1 MAAGAPSQ
9 AAIPMRTIVPSQASA
24 LLIVPSPR
32 KAPRDLGRL
41 DRVHGQGVHPVLR
54 RHFPLDFDF
63 LAGHRFRLGEGAR
76 IGVVGDQD
84 VHLAVRGREAD
95 RLPHLGALGGA
106 DGVVR
111 TLGSVGDVAGEIDD
125 LAGERD
131 VRRGRLLGRKARA
144 CRQAQQRAQCE
155 YRDECPHGLLPS
167 LLDLEFTL
175 ARRRRAPDP
184 STPQP
189 VRPAPRGG
197 WASPGSRAPDRPQ
210 FCRDGTRCARVRA
223 RKTRGRRV
231 RTDREVRQAIVEFMR
246 GTGYRPATARGLM
259 RLLRID
265 PGRRDQFKRVLGDL
279 LDGDR
284 VAVRVVRDDG
294 RGRFEGEIVRLLQRT
309 QKRVMG
315 VFHSAG
321 RRGGGTVRAYDR
333 LFETDIEISEG
344 DAGRAEDG
352 MVVGVEILR
361 PPMNHRPAAGR
372 IVEVLGFPD
381 ESGIDL
387 KTIIR
392 KYDLREDY
400 PPDVLAEAAQ
410 VPDRVT
416 EEEMLRRENF
426 RALPI
431 VTIDGETAMDFD
443 DAVLVRK
450 NADGTYELQVHIAD
464 VAHYVRPGSALDREA
479 YERGT
484 SVYFPGTALPML
496 PHRLSN
502 GICSLNPG
510 VDRLVQSCLMTIDD
524 RGRVVDYRFADG
536 VIRSAERMTYTD
548 VAKVLVDR
556 DPKIAERYRA
566 LVPTFREMEELC
578 LILNEKRRRR
588 GSIDFDLPEPEL
600 LLAVTGEMTG
610 IVELQRN
617 IAHRIIEEF
626 MLAANETVATH
637 LFRARVPSIYRIHER
652 PDPKKL
658 EEFDAVAQ
666 AFGYRLPRPFTS
678 IEPRAFQ
685 DIVEMARGRPEE
697 RFLSRLMLRS
707 MKQAR
712 YSHLRDLHFGLA
724 ATCYTHFTSPIR
736 RYPDLI
742 VHRVLRRARSEKPL
756 TAAERQ
762 ELEAFLPEAALH
774 CSRTERVADQA
785 EWELVEWKKTA
796 FMAEKVG
803 EEVEGFILSGH
814 PFGFFVELRESFIDG
829 LVKIE
834 SLPGDRYRFH
844 EKKQILKGERHG
856 RVFKLGDRVRVRV
869 DRVDQFKLRVEF
881 SLVEEGAAAT
891 GRASPRGAAAGR
903 RRAGGR

>member
-1 MAAGAPSQ
+1 
-9 AAIPMRTIVPSQASA
+9 MRTIVPSQANA

-41 DRVHGQGVHPVLR
+41 DRVHGQGVHSVLR
-54 RHFPLDFDF
+54 RHFSLDFDF

-84 VHLAVRGREAD
+84 IHLAVRGREAD

-106 DGVVR
+106 DSVVR

-155 YRDECPHGLLPS
+155 CRDECPHGLLPS

-189 VRPAPRGG
+189 ARPAPRDG

-210 FCRDGTRCARVRA
+210 FCPDGTRCARVRGRETRDRHAGGVEPGA
-223 RKTRGRRV
+223 RRSARHVDPRPVRGQKLVAGRLQRHP
-231 RTDREVRQAIVEFMR
+231 R
-246 GTGYRPATARGLM
+246 GFGFVVPDAGGPDVFVPPRA
-259 RLLRID
+259 
-265 PGRRDQFKRVLGDL
+265 LGDL

-294 RGRFEGEIVRLLQRT
+294 RGRSEGEIVRLLQRT

-443 DAVLVRK
+443 DAVLGRK

-479 YERGT
+479 YERAT

-510 VDRLVQSCLMTIDD
+510 VDRLVQSCLMTIDG
-524 RGRVVDYRFADG
+524 RGKVVDYRFADG
-536 VIRSAERMTYTD
+536 VIRSAERMTYTN
-548 VAKVLVDR
+548 VARILVDR
-556 DPKIAERYRA
+556 DPKVSERYRA

-578 LILNEKRRRR
+578 LVLNEKRRRR

-666 AFGYRLPRPFTS
+666 AFGDRLPRPFTS

-742 VHRVLRRARSEKPL
+742 VHRILHRARSEKPL

-803 EEVEGFILSGH
+803 EGFEGFILSVH
-814 PFGFFVELRESFIDG
+814 PFGFFVELREYFIDG

-844 EKKQILKGERHG
+844 DKKQILKGERHG
-856 RVFKLGDRVRVRV
+856 RIFKLGDRVRVRV
-869 DRVDQFKLRVEF
+869 DRVDQFQLRVEF
-881 SLVEEGAAAT
+881 SLVEEAVAAT
-891 GRASPRGAAAGR
+891 GGAAVRCAASGR
-903 RRAGGR
+903 RRTGGR

>member
-1 MAAGAPSQ
+1 MAAAAPSQ
-9 AAIPMRTIVPSQASA
+9 AAIPMRTIVPSQANA
-24 LLIVPSPR
+24 LLIVPRPR
-32 KAPRDLGRL
+32 KAPRELGRL

-54 RHFPLDFDF
+54 RHFSLDFDL
-63 LAGHRFRLGEGAR
+63 LAGHRFRLCEGAR

-84 VHLAVRGREAD
+84 VHLAVRGRETD
-95 RLPHLGALGGA
+95 GLPHLGALRGA

-111 TLGSVGDVAGEIDD
+111 ALGSVGDVAGEIDD

-155 YRDECPHGLLPS
+155 CRDECPHGLLPS

-189 VRPAPRGG
+189 ARPAPRDG

-246 GTGYRPATARGLM
+246 GTGYRPATARDLM

-265 PGRRDQFKRVLGDL
+265 RGRRHEFKRVLRDLLNDEVVVKVGRDRYAPPPRTGRPAADRETRERSISGADQGARRPVRQGDPRPVRGQKLIAGRLQRHPRGFGFVVPDAGGPDVFVPPRALGEL

-294 RGRFEGEIVRLLQRT
+294 RGRSEGEIVRLLQRT

-321 RRGGGTVRAYDR
+321 RKGGGTVRAYDR
-333 LFETDIEISEG
+333 LFETDIEISEE

-361 PPMNHRPAAGR
+361 PPMEHRPASGR
-372 IVEVLGFPD
+372 IVEVLAP
-381 ESGIDL
+381 
-387 KTIIR
+387 
-392 KYDLREDY
+392 
-400 PPDVLAEAAQ
+400 EA
-410 VPDRVT
+410 
-416 EEEMLRRENF
+416 F
-426 RALPI
+426 
-431 VTIDGETAMDFD
+431 G
-443 DAVLVRK
+443 
-450 NADGTYELQVHIAD
+450 
-464 VAHYVRPGSALDREA
+464 
-479 YERGT
+479 RGT
-484 SVYFPGTALPML
+484 SGFFPGTALPML
-496 PHRLSN
+496 APRLLD

-510 VDRLVQSCLMTIDD
+510 VDRLVQSCLMTIDG

-548 VAKVLVDR
+548 VAKILVDR
-556 DPKIAERYRA
+556 DPKVSERYRA

-578 LILNEKRRRR
+578 LVLNEKRRRR

-600 LLAVTGEMTG
+600 LLAVTGERTG

-637 LFRARVPSIYRIHER
+637 LFRARLPSIYRIHER

-685 DIVEMARGRPEE
+685 EIVEMAKGRPEE
-697 RFLSRLMLRS
+697 RFLSRRMLRS

-712 YSHLRDLHFGLA
+712 YSHLRDMHFGLA
-724 ATCYTHFTSPIR
+724 TNCYTHFTSPIR

-742 VHRVLRRARSEKPL
+742 VHRILRRARSEKPL
-756 TAAERQ
+756 TGAERRD
-762 ELEAFLPEAALH
+762 LEGFLPEAALH
-774 CSRTERVADQA
+774 SSRGERTADQA
-785 EWELVEWKKTA
+785 EWELVEWKKMA
-796 FMAEKVG
+796 FMAGKVG
-803 EEVEGFILSGH
+803 EEFDGFILSVH
-814 PFGFFVELRESFIDG
+814 PSGFFVELREFFIDG

-834 SLPGDRYRFH
+834 SLPGDRYRFQ

-869 DRVDQFKLRVEF
+869 DRVDQFQLRVEF
-881 SLVEEGAAAT
+881 SLVEEAVAATGGAAA
-891 GRASPRGAAAGR
+891 RGAAAGR
-903 RRAGGR
+903 RRTGAR

>member
-9 AAIPMRTIVPSQASA
+9 AAIPMRTIVPSQANA
-24 LLIVPSPR
+24 LLIVPRPR

-54 RHFPLDFDF
+54 RHFSLDFDF
-63 LAGHRFRLGEGAR
+63 LAGHRFGLGEGAR

-84 VHLAVRGREAD
+84 VHLAVRGRETD
-95 RLPHLGALGGA
+95 GLPHLGALGGA

-155 YRDECPHGLLPS
+155 CRDECPHGLLPS
-167 LLDLEFTL
+167 FWILIHSRPSKT
-175 ARRRRAPDP
+175 APDP

-189 VRPAPRGG
+189 ARPAPRDGR
-197 WASPGSRAPDRPQ
+197 ASPGSRAPDRPQ

-223 RKTRGRRV
+223 RKTRGRCV

-246 GTGYRPATARGLM
+246 GTGYRPATARDLM

-265 PGRRDQFKRVLGDL
+265 RGRRHEFKRVLRDLLNDDLVVKVGRDRYAAPSPAGRKPGGRETRARHAGGVEPGDRRSSRHADPRPVRGQKLVAGRLQRHPRGFGFVVPDAGGPDVFVPPRALGDL

-321 RRGGGTVRAYDR
+321 RRDGGTVRAYDR

-381 ESGIDL
+381 EPGIDL
-387 KTIIR
+387 KTIFR

-416 EEEMLRRENF
+416 EEEVLRRENF

-464 VAHYVRPGSALDREA
+464 VAHYVRPGRALDREA

-510 VDRLVQSCLMTIDD
+510 VDRLVLSSLMTIDD
-524 RGRVVDYRFADG
+524 RGRVVDYRFAAG
-536 VIRSAERMTYTD
+536 VIRSAERMTHTD

-578 LILNEKRRRR
+578 LILNKKRRRR

-610 IVELQRN
+610 IVELQ
-617 IAHRIIEEF
+617 
-626 MLAANETVATH
+626 
-637 LFRARVPSIYRIHER
+637 S
-652 PDPKKL
+652 
-658 EEFDAVAQ
+658 
-666 AFGYRLPRPFTS
+666 
-678 IEPRAFQ
+678 
-685 DIVEMARGRPEE
+685 
-697 RFLSRLMLRS
+697 
-707 MKQAR
+707 
-712 YSHLRDLHFGLA
+712 
-724 ATCYTHFTSPIR
+724 
-736 RYPDLI
+736 
-742 VHRVLRRARSEKPL
+742 
-756 TAAERQ
+756 
-762 ELEAFLPEAALH
+762 
-774 CSRTERVADQA
+774 
-785 EWELVEWKKTA
+785 
-796 FMAEKVG
+796 
-803 EEVEGFILSGH
+803 
-814 PFGFFVELRESFIDG
+814 
-829 LVKIE
+829 
-834 SLPGDRYRFH
+834 
-844 EKKQILKGERHG
+844 
-856 RVFKLGDRVRVRV
+856 
-869 DRVDQFKLRVEF
+869 
-881 SLVEEGAAAT
+881 
-891 GRASPRGAAAGR
+891 
-903 RRAGGR
+903 

>member
-1 MAAGAPSQ
+1 
-9 AAIPMRTIVPSQASA
+9 
-24 LLIVPSPR
+24 
-32 KAPRDLGRL
+32 
-41 DRVHGQGVHPVLR
+41 
-54 RHFPLDFDF
+54 
-63 LAGHRFRLGEGAR
+63 
-76 IGVVGDQD
+76 
-84 VHLAVRGREAD
+84 
-95 RLPHLGALGGA
+95 
-106 DGVVR
+106 
-111 TLGSVGDVAGEIDD
+111 
-125 LAGERD
+125 
-131 VRRGRLLGRKARA
+131 
-144 CRQAQQRAQCE
+144 
-155 YRDECPHGLLPS
+155 
-167 LLDLEFTL
+167 
-175 ARRRRAPDP
+175 
-184 STPQP
+184 
-189 VRPAPRGG
+189 
-197 WASPGSRAPDRPQ
+197 
-210 FCRDGTRCARVRA
+210 
-223 RKTRGRRV
+223 V

-246 GTGYRPATARGLM
+246 GTGYRPATARDLM

-265 PGRRDQFKRVLGDL
+265 RGRRHEFKRVLRDLLNDDLVVKVGRDRYAAPSPAGRKPAGRETRDRHAGGVEPGDRRSSRHADPRPVRGQKLVAGRLQRHPRGFGFVVPDAGGPDVFVPPRALGDL

-381 ESGIDL
+381 EPGIDL

-416 EEEMLRRENF
+416 EEEVLRRENF

-578 LILNEKRRRR
+578 LILNKKRRRR

-637 LFRARVPSIYRIHER
+637 LFRARLPSIYRIHER

-685 DIVEMARGRPEE
+685 EIVEMAKGRPEE

-742 VHRVLRRARSEKPL
+742 VHRILRRARSEKPL

-803 EEVEGFILSGH
+803 EEFEGFILSVH
-814 PFGFFVELRESFIDG
+814 PFGFFVELREYFIDG

-869 DRVDQFKLRVEF
+869 DRVDQFQLRVEF
-881 SLVEEGAAAT
+881 SLVEEAVAAT
-891 GRASPRGAAAGR
+891 GGAAVRGAASGR
-903 RRAGGR
+903 RRTGGR